1 MGFRKIFLIGCGV
14 LENCFSWRA
23 IVTCELFAGNWKE
36 KGKEESKFGCKIL
49 IWEINMLARQHYQTV
64 IDLQTK
70 RIQTTNFLASISF
83 LYIIFSCFSLHQHYP
98 WISSSMTKITQT
110 MFTSHLMHLLN
121 DFWQLPLCRIS
132 GISWDVIRNAKGLM
146 QAGSSALSPFV
157 LAAHEKLG

>member
-23 IVTCELFAGNWKE
+23 IVRCELFAGNWKK

-49 IWEINMLARQHYQTV
+49 TGEINMLARQHYQTV

-70 RIQTTNFLASISF
+70 RIQTTNFLACISF

-98 WISSSMTKITQT
+98 W
-110 MFTSHLMHLLN
+110 LN
-121 DFWQLPLCRIS
+121 PLTWHRSLRQCLHHIWCTCWMIFDNS
-132 GISWDVIRNAKGLM
+132 LCVAS
-146 QAGSSALSPFV
+146 AGF
-157 LAAHEKLG
+157 LGMSFEMLTN